1 MILGLDIGRQYVKA
15 VTVEKQRGGGFKLLN
30 AGMRLVPE
38 QHRAYDPE
46 EVSKPL
52 ISMALKELMKQ
63 QKLNPKRMRNLVSNI
78 NGTNV
83 SVRQIMTMDMATDEL
98 YSALTFE
105 ARKHIPMD
113 GTDAVIDFQIFG
125 PNPKEVDKI
134 DVGMV
139 ACTKRVLNS
148 HIDLLKEAGFKP
160 GIVDADPVALTNAYA
175 LAHDLPEEGVIVLV
189 DIGSVSSTLV
199 VWGQKDSY
207 FTRDIPVGG
216 HHFVKSLSDSRQMD
230 YLTAQD
236 ELYRDGLTAFSKQ
249 TSSSEATV
257 RVTERNVFDN
267 LVEDIRRSLR
277 YYAKTTNQSFFQ
289 KIFLTGG
296 GAATPGLSGFIQ
308 EKLSVEVEVF
318 NPLNGLEG
326 SETQEIPNP
335 VQYSV
340 AVGLAI
346 RGGIQA

>member
-1 MILGLDIGRQYVKA
+1 MILGLDIGRQYIKS
-15 VTVEKQRGGGFKLLN
+15 VTVEKQRGGEFKLLS

-38 QHRAYDPE
+38 QHKAYDPE
-46 EVSKPL
+46 SVNKPL
-52 ISMALKELMKQ
+52 ITMAVKELMKQ

-83 SVRQIMTMDMATDEL
+83 SVRQIMTMDMANDEL

-139 ACTKRVLNS
+139 ACTKRVLS
-148 HIDLLKEAGFKP
+148 GHLELLKDAGFKP

-175 LAHDLPEEGVIVLV
+175 LANDLPEDGVIVLV

-207 FTRDIPVGG
+207 FTRDIPIGG

-230 YLTAQD
+230 YVPSQD
-236 ELYRDGLTAFSKQ
+236 ELYRDGITAFSHQ
-249 TSSSEATV
+249 NGSPESGVAV
-257 RVTERNVFDN
+257 HERNVFDN

-308 EKLSVEVEVF
+308 EKLSVEVDVF
-318 NPLNGLEG
+318 NPLQALIG
-326 SETQEIPNP
+326 SENQEIPNQ
-335 VQYSV
+335 VQYCV

-346 RGGIQA
+346 RGGIGA